1 MKKDNLFVRTERE
14 RERAI
19 GILRHMN
26 MKLFKSLQKY

>member
-1 MKKDNLFVRTERE
+1 MKKDNLLESRE

>member
-1 MKKDNLFVRTERE
+1 MKKDNSLESRE

-26 MKLFKSLQKY
+26 MKLLQNLQK

>member
-1 MKKDNLFVRTERE
+1 MKKDNLFVRTE